1 MKKMLLTLLL
11 TIVTVSGFAQERM
24 RFMGMPMDCS
34 YDIFKL
40 GLQEKGF
47 RYLRHR
53 KDCPNGYFHAGNF
66 SDNRVMVLVMTTPLT
81 KEVYS
86 VTISSRV
93 QGGEPDSKVVLTNK
107 YGKYK
112 EYLIKKYGAPIVNDS
127 VDQEQNLT
135 SEWDIPAGKIKLSTD
150 GNDEKGTNFI
160 TYIDRLGNQKNANEV
175 IDSF

>member
-47 RYLRHR
+47 RYLRRR

-66 SDNRVMVLVMTTPLT
+66 NDTRVMLLVMTTPT
-81 KEVYS
+81 SKEVYS
-86 VTISSRV
+86 VNVSFKT
-93 QGGEPDSKVVLTNK
+93 QGGEPNTKTVLNSRYNK
-107 YGKYK
+107 FK
-112 EYLIKKYGAPIVNDS
+112 EFLIKKYGAPTVNDS
-127 VDQEQNLT
+127 VDLEQNLT
-135 SEWDIPAGKIKLSTD
+135 SEWDTPGGKIKLSTD
-150 GNDEKGTNFI
+150 GNDENGNNFI
-160 TYIDRLGNQKNANEV
+160 TYIDRIGSQKNANEV